1 MHDNDYIQN
10 ENTEV
15 YDNDYFEN
23 ENNEEHVN
31 DYTNNYNAGVP
42 PGSPG
47 INQVMPF
54 QKLKTFLMK
63 NIFQYYV

>member
-1 MHDNDYIQN
+1 MYDNDYI
-10 ENTEV
+10 
-15 YDNDYFEN
+15 EN
-23 ENNEEHVN
+23 ENNEEHDN